1 MLVFPDDIKKAL
13 IEIARSTRVYLE
25 GNILKLIDPGAD
37 PEFRKYHEEA
47 VLGDKSARQ
56 RRLAITKQIQH
67 QNRELTNQNEKNE
80 QLNNELKLAFAE
92 QQKAKEQL
100 IATVEKIEKQNK
112 DLAEFSWMI
121 SHNLRGPLASSLG
134 IVNLMKEFNLIT
146 PDNQDMYDHL
156 KSSILK
162 MDEILHDISILL
174 EMRNSPPVLNEPVE
188 LEGLLAECLEN
199 LQELRIKSGVQLRFD
214 FSCCTNLMATRIY
227 LESILSN
234 LLSNA
239 MQYRA
244 LERPLEV
251 IVSSDSEP
259 GFCLLRVTDNG
270 IGISENNFEKA
281 FEPFRKLDYSS
292 TGKGIG
298 LYLARSQAEAMGGTL
313 TVQSELGKGSIFTLR
328 LPS

>member
-1 MLVFPDDIKKAL
+1 MLSLPEQVKNAL
-13 IEIARSTRVYLE
+13 IEIARSTRVYLA
-25 GNILKLIDPGAD
+25 GNILKLIDPGD
-37 PEFRKYHEEA
+37 HSDFRRYHEEA
-47 VLGDKSARQ
+47 VLQDKNTRQ
-56 RRLAITKQIQH
+56 RRLVITKQIQQ
-67 QNRELTNQNEKNE
+67 QNRELIFQNE
-80 QLNNELKLAFAE
+80 QNELLNQELKVAFAE
-92 QQKAKEQL
+92 QQKSKEQL

-121 SHNLRGPLASSLG
+121 SHNLRGPLASSMG

-146 PDNQDMYDHL
+146 PDNKDMYDHL
-156 KSSILK
+156 KISILK

-188 LEGLLAECLEN
+188 LEGLLAECLEK
-199 LQELRIKSGVQLRFD
+199 LQDLRNKSGVKIRFD

-227 LESILSN
+227 LENIFIN
-234 LLSNA
+234 LLTNA

-251 IVSSDSEP
+251 IVTSDSEP

-298 LYLARSQAEAMGGTL
+298 LYLARSQAEAMGGTI